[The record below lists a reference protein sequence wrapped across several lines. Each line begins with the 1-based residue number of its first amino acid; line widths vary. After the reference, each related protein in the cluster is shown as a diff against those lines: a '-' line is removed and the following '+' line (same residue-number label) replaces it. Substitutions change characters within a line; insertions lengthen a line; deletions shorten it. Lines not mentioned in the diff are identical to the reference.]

1 MSLTGTVYCDCV
13 EKNQLRIPHP
23 LPELLFVD
31 ESGYPNIRSSDPHQ
45 EVLHDNWE
53 AQNPC
58 SHSGF
63 RLAEYWLGNVASIGQ
78 IREKIDKLSQ
88 LTKTSSRILTA
99 KVIYSGSHSGDYLT
113 PSEVV
118 ELGDELASMQK
129 MESSKDPQLNEFVRK
144 LEDLINKAMSVGKPI
159 AF

>member
-13 EKNQLRIPHP
+13 EKNRLRIPHP

-31 ESGYPNIRSSDPHQ
+31 ESGYPNIRSSDLDQ
-45 EVLHDNWE
+45 EVLHDKWE

-58 SHSGF
+58 PHSGF
-63 RLAEYWLGNVASIGQ
+63 RLVEHWLGNVASIGQ
-78 IREKIDKLSQ
+78 IREQIDKLSQ

-99 KVIYSGSHSGDYLT
+99 KVIYSGSHSGDYLI
-113 PSEVV
+113 PSEVI

-129 MESSKDPQLNEFVRK
+129 IESSKDPQFNEFVQK